1 VENHDESLFKD
12 FTVAEKTLANQLDH
26 LQEGQDR
33 LTAEQHYATTMSQ
46 IKDMAESAA
55 KIEVAKSAAELSL
68 EIRALSIS
76 QGRME
81 EKVDN
86 VIASITLFHEK
97 FQSTEN
103 SFKNCQSDCQIRL
116 TKIETEKNT
125 WGKVSKV
132 IVSVFLV
139 ALGVFLKFIFW
150 PTKLMP

>member
-1 VENHDESLFKD
+1 
-12 FTVAEKTLANQLDH
+12 
-26 LQEGQDR
+26 
-33 LTAEQHYATTMSQ
+33 MS
-46 IKDMAESAA
+46 ESAA

-68 EIRALSIS
+68 QIRALSIS

-86 VIASITLFHEK
+86 VIVSITLFHEK

-116 TKIETEKNT
+116 TKMETEKNT